1 METVQRLEDNVD
13 IKSKPDSQTQ
23 SDTAKVF
30 MSGNSQAVRLPKA
43 YRFDAD
49 IDTLEIKKVG
59 DSIVLTPKQTQVSVW
74 DEFVQGLAGFDS
86 DFADCFKDRE
96 KENRLA
102 DMAEVEKNAALS
114 QLFLDSPDK

>member
-1 METVQRLEDNVD
+1 MDT
-13 IKSKPDSQTQ
+13 IKADKNADTQ
-23 SDTAKVF
+23 SEHTAKVF

-43 YRFDAD
+43 YRFSAD
-49 IDTLEIKKVG
+49 IDTLDIQKVG
-59 DSIVLTPKQTQVSVW
+59 DSIVLTPKQTQVNVW
-74 DEFVQGLAGFDS
+74 DEFVQGLAGFDA